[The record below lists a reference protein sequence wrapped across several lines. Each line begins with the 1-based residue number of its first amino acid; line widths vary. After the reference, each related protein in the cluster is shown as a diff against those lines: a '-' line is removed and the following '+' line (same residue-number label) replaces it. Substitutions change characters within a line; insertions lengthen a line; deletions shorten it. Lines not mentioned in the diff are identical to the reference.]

1 MNRYDAASRCEQIKS
16 LIRENQYVKAME
28 EIGELDYKKIPSI
41 SDLYLF
47 ADIFLKAE
55 KMDEAKGLYYEA
67 YHRTASRPALYRLL
81 MLTIQMG
88 DIEEAKELYLAYEI
102 VAGITL
108 DTYELRYRLARAEG
122 EPRTKLIE
130 ILEKLKEDEYT
141 EKWGFQLAKLY
152 ELEGMREK
160 CIEECEELKR
170 WFGEGEIVD
179 KAMALRDK
187 CMSPSWVRPTDT
199 EIPEPI
205 TPLREEDP
213 EEQRMYAHPPVQVK
227 EIPVEEAQESA
238 VELKEYKTG
247 RDEAGKE
254 LREEPPQETGKSE
267 EPEESP
273 EAAGTEEKE
282 QKTQE
287 ETQEAEPPSDR
298 GGFLKRRGFSWKHLV
313 EYFKIDFDS
322 FDDQTEFPE
331 ELDTYKQQS
340 TAELKVK
347 EILAEGVDGILEEEA
362 VSEETLP
369 EEAVSEETLPAD
381 AVSQKTVPEQAE
393 PKEAVPKKVREPIE
407 VPESKRQEELEL
419 APTRRIPVESL
430 EAQLQ
435 EAEKNKKVIRLDD
448 TMDLEGVTIKPG
460 GGEIKS
466 HPLGNSLSPDIM
478 EDVSPNG
485 IHYNTL
491 KGTIYKIH
499 QDEGVM
505 NFALTGGAEGISLAV
520 AKKLF
525 KELKKVNYFEA
536 KNIGKIA
543 ADKLN
548 EVNLDE
554 WVERFIGGC
563 MYITDAP
570 SLSAESVK
578 KLSGLIDRYQKEIV
592 IILEGSYDE
601 MDSFLKFHKE
611 FEGQITY
618 KVKL

>member
-1 MNRYDAASRCEQIKS
+1 MSFRNAAFQHSRYYREIS
-16 LIRENQYVKAME
+16 L
-28 EIGELDYKKIPSI
+28 
-41 SDLYLF
+41 
-47 ADIFLKAE
+47 
-55 KMDEAKGLYYEA
+55 
-67 YHRTASRPALYRLL
+67 
-81 MLTIQMG
+81 
-88 DIEEAKELYLAYEI
+88 
-102 VAGITL
+102 
-108 DTYELRYRLARAEG
+108 
-122 EPRTKLIE
+122 PR
-130 ILEKLKEDEYT
+130 
-141 EKWGFQLAKLY
+141 
-152 ELEGMREK
+152 
-160 CIEECEELKR
+160 
-170 WFGEGEIVD
+170 
-179 KAMALRDK
+179 
-187 CMSPSWVRPTDT
+187 
-199 EIPEPI
+199 
-205 TPLREEDP
+205 
-213 EEQRMYAHPPVQVK
+213 
-227 EIPVEEAQESA
+227 
-238 VELKEYKTG
+238 KTG
-247 RDEAGKE
+247 ER
-254 LREEPPQETGKSE
+254 P
-267 EPEESP
+267 
-273 EAAGTEEKE
+273 
-282 QKTQE
+282 
-287 ETQEAEPPSDR
+287 
-298 GGFLKRRGFSWKHLV
+298 
-313 EYFKIDFDS
+313 
-322 FDDQTEFPE
+322 
-331 ELDTYKQQS
+331 
-340 TAELKVK
+340 K

-362 VSEETLP
+362 VSEETVP
-369 EEAVSEETLPAD
+369 EESVSEKA
-381 AVSQKTVPEQAE
+381 VPEQAAPE
-393 PKEAVPKKVREPIE
+393 EAAPKQVSEPIE
-407 VPESKRQEELEL
+407 VPEPKQQEELEL
-419 APTRRIPVESL
+419 APTKRIPVESL

-435 EAEKNKKVIRLDD
+435 EAEKHKKVIRLDD
-448 TMDLEGVTIKPG
+448 TMDLEEVTIKPG

-466 HPLGNSLSPDIM
+466 HPLGNSLLPDIV

-611 FEGQITY
+611 FEGRIAY